1 MEIQGWPH
9 RADYIE
15 SQASGQCSALT
26 SMLVPTMPTL
36 IGGGPFRP
44 TVTVGSLTPQCKRV
58 VNRIAG
64 MPAANVAKFGHLLRI
79 EPSQSMASSTSNKY
93 LRILISGFNHED
105 LETYLGSGNSFA
117 LESRRGFDVMRCRS
131 TGFCN
136 NGLNVDD
143 VDWKKIVDIC
153 IPHQP
158 DNASRTNRVANA
170 SRTNHHKQD
179 LAKNVGT
186 GTHNRNLTSTLC

>member
-1 MEIQGWPH
+1 MS
-9 RADYIE
+9 YIA
-15 SQASGQCSALT
+15 SQNLKIRLCDI
-26 SMLVPTMPTL
+26 V
-36 IGGGPFRP
+36 
-44 TVTVGSLTPQCKRV
+44 K
-58 VNRIAG
+58 
-64 MPAANVAKFGHLLRI
+64 
-79 EPSQSMASSTSNKY
+79 
-93 LRILISGFNHED
+93 D

-143 VDWKKIVDIC
+143 VDWKKIVRSLCRNSSSCSMISAHNSLSFILLLFPIQQVDTC

-186 GTHNRNLTSTLC
+186 HNRNLTSTLC